1 MVKNKLWKKDMDL
14 NQKDELYNLKDDP
27 MEINNL
33 IDNPEY
39 KETVLNMKE
48 RLLKFYMETSDFV
61 PNKRDLR

>member
-1 MVKNKLWKKDMDL
+1 
-14 NQKDELYNLKDDP
+14 